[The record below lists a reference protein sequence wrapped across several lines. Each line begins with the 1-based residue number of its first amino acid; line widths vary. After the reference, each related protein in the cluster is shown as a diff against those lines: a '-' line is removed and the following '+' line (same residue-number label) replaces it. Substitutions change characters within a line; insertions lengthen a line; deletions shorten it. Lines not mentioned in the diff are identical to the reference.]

1 MAFSPFD
8 RGREGEGR
16 TAPVPAASGA
26 GALTA
31 FMDRGSQ
38 FEGTLSF
45 KDTVR
50 IDGSFRGEIKSENT
64 LIVGETGEVEATI
77 RSQTIVVSGSV
88 EGDVFAGRQLVLQ
101 KTGRLHGAVETPS
114 LIVEEGALLDGPVKM
129 IQVAKPAANGKNETK
144 ATGPDAA
151 KADASKAK
159 GAPSTPTRS

>member
-8 RGREGEGR
+8 RGRDGEKG
-16 TAPVPAASGA
+16 TAPVKAASGA

-38 FEGTLSF
+38 FEGKLSF

-88 EGDVFAGRQLVLQ
+88 EGDVYAARQLVLE

-114 LIVEEGALLDGPVKM
+114 LIVEEGAVLDGPVKM
-129 IQVAKPAANGKNETK
+129 VQVAKPAANSKDEPK
-144 ATGPDAA
+144 AARPQAARPD
-151 KADASKAK
+151 DSKAK
-159 GAPSTPTRS
+159 GASSTPPRT